1 MKNAMLGALQRRVLP
16 STRFSV
22 WIRAAAPVPRSHAK
36 ACARRSTAL
45 KRRSVISS
53 CLGALQ
59 RRALPSTGL
68 SLWILLTA
76 AAPALA
82 QAPDRS
88 KPPMLGPPPA
98 LRLPAITPYRLSNGL
113 QVLVLEKHEVP
124 LVQINIV
131 IKAGSA
137 MDPQGKSGLASM
149 TAGMLDE
156 GAGGRDA
163 LALADAVDFLGA
175 DLSVMPEQHATT
187 IAIQAPVTRLDSLL
201 SILADVALRPT
212 FPAAELER
220 QRRQRLTALAQQHD
234 EARIVAQALF
244 ARTLFGEGHPYG
256 RRTGGVEQSLRSFTV
271 DDLRGFYRTYFRPGN
286 AALVV
291 VGDVSAR
298 AILPRLEAAFGG
310 ARWEAATVPA
320 QQWPDVA
327 QVKARAVYL
336 VDKPDAAQSEVI
348 IGRVGVPRSS
358 ADYYA
363 LVVMNTI
370 LGASFSSRLN
380 QNLREEK
387 GYTYGAASSFGFD
400 RLAGPFA
407 ARAAVHTQV
416 TDKALTEFFKEL
428 TNIRTPV
435 PAAELARAKNF
446 VALRFPERFQ
456 AVAQIARQLG
466 DLVVYD
472 LPLDYY
478 NTFTQ
483 RILAVTA
490 ADVQR
495 VARQYVD
502 PEHVI
507 VVVVGDKAKIEAGVR
522 ALNLGPVRTLSIDEV
537 LGPVPA
543 VEGAGH

>member
-16 STRFSV
+16 STGFSV

-36 ACARRSTAL
+36 ACARRSAAL
-45 KRRSVISS
+45 KRGSVISRW
-53 CLGALQ
+53 LEALQ
-59 RRALPSTGL
+59 RRALPSTGF
-68 SLWILLTA
+68 SLCILLTA
-76 AAPALA
+76 AAPAHA

-88 KPPMLGPPPA
+88 KPPVLGPPPA

-137 MDPQGKSGLASM
+137 MDPEGKSGLASM
-149 TAGMLDE
+149 TAAMLDE

-175 DLSVMPEQHATT
+175 DLSVTPEQHATT
-187 IAIQAPVTRLDSLL
+187 IAIQAPVTRLDSML

-256 RRTGGVEQSLRSFTV
+256 RRSGGVEQSLRSFAV

-298 AILPRLEAAFGG
+298 AILPRLEAAFG
-310 ARWEAATVPA
+310 RWEGATVPA
-320 QQWPDVA
+320 PRWPEVA
-327 QVKARAVYL
+327 QVRARAVYL
-336 VDKPDAAQSEVI
+336 VDKPAAAQSEVI

-358 ADYYA
+358 TDYYA

-472 LPLDYY
+472 LPLDYF

-490 ADVQR
+490 AEVQR

-502 PEHVI
+502 PERVV
-507 VVVVGDKAKIEAGVR
+507 VVVVGDRAKVEAGIR
-522 ALNLGPVRTLSIDEV
+522 ALNLGPVQTLTIDDV
-537 LGPVPA
+537 LGAVPV
-543 VEGAGH
+543 VGN